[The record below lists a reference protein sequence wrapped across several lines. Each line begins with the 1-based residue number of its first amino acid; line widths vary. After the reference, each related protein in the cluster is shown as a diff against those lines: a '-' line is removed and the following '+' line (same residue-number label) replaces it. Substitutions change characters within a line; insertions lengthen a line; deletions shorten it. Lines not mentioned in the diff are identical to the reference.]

1 MAFSKINA
9 EALSGNVFE
18 RIGKQWMLISAQAD
32 GRANA
37 MTASW
42 GGLGVLWHKNVATC
56 YIRPQRFTLQLVD
69 KADRFALTFLP
80 ETCREAL
87 RYLGTVSGYQED
99 KQTGCGLTPMMLDG
113 VPSYEEAELVL
124 ICRKIYTDTIKP
136 ENFLDETI
144 AQNYP
149 NKDYHRVFIGQ
160 IEAVYEKT
168 C

>member
-1 MAFSKINA
+1 MAFSKIEAEEIRGNA
-9 EALSGNVFE
+9 FQ
-18 RIGKQWMLISAQAD
+18 RIGKQWMLISARAD
-32 GRANA
+32 GRDNA

-42 GGLGVLWHKNVATC
+42 GGLGVLWHRNVATC

-69 KADRFALTFLP
+69 KAERFALTFLP
-80 ETCREAL
+80 ESCREAL
-87 RYLGTVSGYQED
+87 RYLGTVSGYNED
-99 KQTGCGLTPMMLDG
+99 KQAGCGLTPITLDG

-124 ICRKIYTDTIKP
+124 ICRKIYTDEIKP
-136 ENFLDETI
+136 ENFLDESI